1 MLPPKLNT
9 FPLIC
14 LICYDDISYQH
25 MSTYCMENLGFISI
39 IPVLVTLVIAVWT
52 KNVILGLFIGVF
64 SGVLILHGPNPFT
77 GMSIIIEDYILIQM
91 TKSSN
96 AGILIL
102 MAFIGGLVGLME
114 KSGGAAAFAGMVVK
128 YISSKTKAMFAAWT
142 SGSLLFFTDSGTPLI
157 VGPLFRPIMDG
168 LKISRVKLAWIID
181 STASPVA
188 VLIPFIGWGLYSQ
201 GLIAQEYADLGI
213 SEDAF
218 TTYVKAIPFQFYSLI
233 AVLMVPLVIFLKTDF
248 GPMKTAEINCSKG
261 ITLEDHIVKKESNES
276 EDMDLLVSDNAK
288 PIMVWLPLSIMMI
301 VLFGM
306 LIPKGF
312 PFDMSNI
319 PSNTFRSSLS
329 TGYIFAAASL
339 MLLMAKYGVNTLSAG
354 FALYLKGMSRMI
366 SILIILVLAWS
377 LGAIGKDLGTA
388 NYIVS
393 MADGSFPPYLIP
405 TIAFLVGGVISF
417 STGSSWGTY
426 AILFPLIIPM
436 AHQFDAPMYVSIGA
450 VLSGGLFG
458 DHCSPISDTTI
469 LSATGAGCTQIDH
482 VKTQLPYALFNG
494 TCCVI
499 AFIFAGIT
507 GSIWGLGIGA
517 LLMFTGLFII
527 KRIS

>member
-1 MLPPKLNT
+1 
-9 FPLIC
+9 
-14 LICYDDISYQH
+14 
-25 MSTYCMENLGFISI
+25 MENLGFISI
-39 IPVLVTLVIAVWT
+39 VPVIITLILAVWT
-52 KNVILGLFIGVF
+52 KNVILGLFVGVF

-77 GMSIIIEDYILIQM
+77 GMTIIIEQYILVQV

-96 AGILIL
+96 AGILVL

-128 YISSKTKAMFAAWT
+128 YISSKTKAMIAAWT

-213 SEDAF
+213 GEDAF
-218 TTYVKAIPFQFYSLI
+218 TTYIKAIPFQFYSLM
-233 AVLMVPLVIFLKTDF
+233 AVVMVPLVIFLKTDF
-248 GPMKTAEINCSKG
+248 GPMKTAELNCAKG
-261 ITLEDHIVKKESNES
+261 ITLENSNEPES
-276 EDMDLLVSDNAK
+276 QASLTSDKAK
-288 PIMVWLPLSIMMI
+288 PIMVWLPLSIMMLI
-301 VLFGM
+301 LFGM

-312 PFDMSNI
+312 PYDMSKI
-319 PSNTFRSSLS
+319 PSNAFRSSLS
-329 TGYIFAAASL
+329 TGYIFAATSL
-339 MLLMAKYGVNTLSAG
+339 IILMAKFGIKSLSEG
-354 FALYLKGMSRMI
+354 FALYLKGVSSMV
-366 SILIILVLAWS
+366 SILIILILAWS
-377 LGAIGKDLGTA
+377 LGAVGKDLGA
-388 NYIVS
+388 AKYIVS
-393 MADGSFPPYLIP
+393 LADGSFPVFLIP
-405 TIAFLVGGVISF
+405 TVAFLVGGIISF
-417 STGSSWGTY
+417 ATGSSWGTY

-436 AHQFDAPMYVSIGA
+436 AHQFGAPMYVCIGA

-494 TCCVI
+494 VCCVI
-499 AFIFAGIT
+499 SFIFAGIT
-507 GSIWGLGIGA
+507 GSVWGLGIG
-517 LLMFTGLFII
+517 LGLILTGLLLI
-527 KRIS
+527 KGLSRKQG

>member
-1 MLPPKLNT
+1 
-9 FPLIC
+9 
-14 LICYDDISYQH
+14 
-25 MSTYCMENLGFISI
+25 MENLGFITI
-39 IPVLVTLVIAVWT
+39 IPVLFTLAVAVWT

-64 SGVLILHGPNPFT
+64 TGVIILHGPNPFT
-77 GMSIIIEDYILIQM
+77 GMSIFIENYVLVQM

-96 AGILIL
+96 AGMLIL
-102 MAFIGGLVGLME
+102 MALIGGLVGLME

-128 YISSKTKAMFAAWT
+128 YISSKTKAMLASWT
-142 SGSLLFFTDSGTPLI
+142 SGTLLFFTDSGTPLI

-168 LKISRVKLAWIID
+168 LRISRVKLAWIID

-201 GLIAQEYADLGI
+201 GLIAQEYSDLGI
-213 SEDAF
+213 TEDAF
-218 TTYVKAIPFQFYSLI
+218 TSYIKAIPFQFYSLM
-233 AVLMVPLVIFLKTDF
+233 AVIMVPMVVLLKSDF
-248 GPMKTAEINCSKG
+248 GPMKTAEINREKG
-261 ITLEDHIVKKESNES
+261 ITLEDHIPKKELTKLDNQS
-276 EDMDLLVSDNAK
+276 LLASDNAK
-288 PIMVWLPLSIMMI
+288 PIMVWLPLTIMMV

-306 LIPKGF
+306 LIPQGF
-312 PFDMSNI
+312 PYDMANV
-319 PSNTFRSSLS
+319 PSNAFRSSLS

-339 MLLMAKYGVNTLSAG
+339 IYLMYKYGVKTLAAG
-354 FALYLKGMSRMI
+354 FSLYLKGMSNMV
-366 SILIILVLAWS
+366 SILIILILAWS

-393 MADGSFPPYLIP
+393 LADGAFPAYLIP
-405 TIAFLVGGVISF
+405 VIAFLVGGVISF

-436 AHQFDAPMYVSIGA
+436 AFQFDAPMYVCIGA

-469 LSATGAGCTQIDH
+469 LSATGAGCSQIDH

-494 TCCVI
+494 MCCVM

-507 GSIWGLGIGA
+507 GSIWGLGIGL
-517 LLMFTGLFII
+517 LLMLVGLLLINKWN
-527 KRIS
+527 KRSQSI

>member
-1 MLPPKLNT
+1 
-9 FPLIC
+9 
-14 LICYDDISYQH
+14 
-25 MSTYCMENLGFISI
+25 MENLGFISI
-39 IPVLVTLVIAVWT
+39 IPVLVTLAIAVWT
-52 KNVILGLFIGVF
+52 RNVILGLFLGVF
-64 SGVLILHGPNPFT
+64 TGVIILHGPNPFT
-77 GMSIIIEDYILIQM
+77 GMSIFVEQYILVQI

-96 AGILIL
+96 AGMLIL
-102 MAFIGGLVGLME
+102 MTLIGGLVGLME

-128 YISSKTKAMFAAWT
+128 YISSKVKAMLAAWT
-142 SGSLLFFTDSGTPLI
+142 SGSLLFFTDAGTPLI

-201 GLIAQEYADLGI
+201 GLIAQEYSDLGI
-213 SEDAF
+213 SENAF
-218 TTYVKAIPFQFYSLI
+218 TTYIKAIPFQFYSLM
-233 AVLMVPLVIFLKTDF
+233 AVMMVPMVILLKSDF
-248 GPMKTAEINCSKG
+248 GPMKIAEINCEKG
-261 ITLEDHIVKKESNES
+261 ITLEDHVTEKAIVKTEKQAE
-276 EDMDLLVSDNAK
+276 LTSDKAK
-288 PIMVWLPLSIMMI
+288 PIMVWLPLSIMMF

-306 LIPKGF
+306 LIPQGF
-312 PFDMSNI
+312 PHDISNI
-319 PSNTFRSSLS
+319 PSNAFRSSLS
-329 TGYIFAAASL
+329 TGYIFAAATLIFL
-339 MLLMAKYGVNTLSAG
+339 MSKYGVKTLASG
-354 FALYLKGMSRMI
+354 FTLYLKGMSSMV
-366 SILIILVLAWS
+366 SILIILILAWS

-388 NYIVS
+388 TYIVS
-393 MADGSFPPYLIP
+393 LADGSFPSYLIP
-405 TIAFLVGGVISF
+405 TIAFLVGGIISF

-426 AILFPLIIPM
+426 AFLFPLIIPM

-494 TCCVI
+494 SCCVI

-507 GSIWGLGIGA
+507 GSIWGFGIGVA
-517 LLMFTGLFII
+517 LMLVGLLFIS
-527 KRIS
+527 KLNKHSKNA

>member
-1 MLPPKLNT
+1 
-9 FPLIC
+9 
-14 LICYDDISYQH
+14 
-25 MSTYCMENLGFISI
+25 MENLGFISI
-39 IPVLVTLVIAVWT
+39 IPVLITLAIAVWT
-52 KNVILGLFIGVF
+52 KNVILGLFIGVL
-64 SGVLILHGPNPFT
+64 SGVIILHGPNPFT
-77 GMSIIIEDYILIQM
+77 GMAIFIEEYVLVQI

-96 AGILIL
+96 AGMLIL
-102 MAFIGGLVGLME
+102 MALIGGLVGLME

-128 YISSKTKAMFAAWT
+128 YISSKTKAMLAAWT
-142 SGSLLFFTDSGTPLI
+142 SGSLLFFTDAGTPLI

-201 GLIAQEYADLGI
+201 GLIAQEYTDLKI

-218 TTYVKAIPFQFYSLI
+218 TTYIKAIPFQFYSLLAI
-233 AVLMVPLVIFLKTDF
+233 MMVPLVVLLKSDF
-248 GPMKTAEINCSKG
+248 GPMKTAEINCEKG
-261 ITLEDHIVKKESNES
+261 ITLEKHITEKAEIKTENQTS
-276 EDMDLLVSDNAK
+276 LTSDKAK
-288 PIMVWLPLSIMMI
+288 PIMVWLPLTIMMV

-306 LIPKGF
+306 LIPQGF
-312 PFDMSNI
+312 PYDMTNV
-319 PSNTFRSSLS
+319 PSNAFRSSLS
-329 TGYIFAAASL
+329 TGYMFAAASL
-339 MLLMAKYGVNTLSAG
+339 IFLMAKYGVKTLAEG
-354 FALYLKGMSRMI
+354 FTLYLKGMSGMV
-366 SILIILVLAWS
+366 SILIILILAWS
-377 LGAIGKDLGTA
+377 LGAMGKDLGAA

-393 MADGSFPPYLIP
+393 LADGSFPAFLIP
-405 TIAFLVGGVISF
+405 TIAFLVGAIISF

-469 LSATGAGCTQIDH
+469 LSATGAGCSQIDH

-494 TCCVI
+494 VCCVI
-499 AFIFAGIT
+499 AFIFAGMT
-507 GSIWGLGIGA
+507 GSVWGLGIGA
-517 LLMFTGLFII
+517 VLMLLGLLLI
-527 KRIS
+527 KKLNNN